1 MYPPPWM
8 IEEFNRKER
17 ERENARFEP
26 IPLQAPSWDGIVD
39 QHDDDELDEE
49 PNGGRPR
56 STVIIIDM
64 NELPEF

>member
-1 MYPPPWM
+1 MYPAPWM

-26 IPLQAPSWDGIVD
+26 IPLHAPSWEGVVD
-39 QHDDDELDEE
+39 HQEDDDLDEQ
-49 PNGGRPR
+49 PNAERPR